1 MTRTSDWSKSA
12 GRTGFSDQL
21 HDLWQTRPMR
31 FPKDGPVAGV
41 AVGFGRRYNVDPVLV
56 RVAFVVSA
64 LFGGAGIVLYLLS
77 WLLLNQAGDQSSAAE
92 SLFGRGQSSQT
103 SSKTIVLMVAL
114 GIAVSTM
121 GPVGVGLGGSGVISF
136 ALMLAGWWLLYQRQP
151 QPPAAYFE
159 QTAADS
165 LLNTGYPGTTN
176 PYWTGYPGT
185 NAVTFQTYGPYTT
198 LPDHYEPDPVHTATG
213 PESAAAQ
220 GMSQTGTGPGVPDA
234 DAAATAVL
242 RTDPGDP
249 GTAVLRRESSTPHSI
264 PDTEA
269 VTEVL
274 NTRYASASAVA
285 DTVVLHK
292 SGSASG
298 PHLSGQPADSARI
311 GSDAADQ
318 DASATGGQ
326 ADAGAERAT
335 GSSRTGQVQPA
346 DPGTN
351 DRYEI
356 GGTGTAGSPGDPQD
370 SVQRTVAN
378 AAGSVDLGKSRSP
391 QATRTDGTPEQSADR
406 TDTAGAPAAGSPVGD
421 PAKPPALHRIP
432 PTGDRPR
439 AVFGPAPISPDFGP
453 TPPGWDPLGVAPL
466 AWELPE
472 PGISVRQTGVQ
483 APPRRPRSRLTAV
496 TIGLAILAAAA
507 AGSVAASGVDWMTP
521 GRIGAAALAV
531 IALGLIIG
539 AFLRRGHGLM
549 VLLAPLAGFVIL
561 ASLVGPIEFD
571 QGAMGDHRWAAATT
585 SELLPEYH
593 VSMGSGTLDLS
604 RLQLTEDRDVALK
617 VRMGDARVVLPPN
630 LRVNTT
636 CDVRMGDS
644 NCLSGMSGPAT
655 GPVLNLTVDVQM
667 GNAEVNRG

>member
-1 MTRTSDWSKSA
+1 MTRTSDWSKGA

-21 HDLWQTRPMR
+21 HDLWRTRPMR
-31 FPKDGPVAGV
+31 FPKDGPLAGV
-41 AVGFGRRYNVDPVLV
+41 AVGFGRRYDVDPVLV

-64 LFGGAGIVLYLLS
+64 LFGGAGIVLYLLG
-77 WLLLNQAGDQSSAAE
+77 WLLLPQAGDQSSPAE
-92 SLFGRGQSSQT
+92 SLFGRGQSSQN
-103 SSKTIVLMVAL
+103 SSRTIVLMVAL

-136 ALMLAGWWLLYQRQP
+136 ALMLAGWWLLYQRQT
-151 QPPAAYFE
+151 QPPAAYFD

-176 PYWTGYPGT
+176 SYWTGYPGT

-198 LPDHYEPDPVHTATG
+198 LPDHYEPDPNQPPA

-220 GMSQTGTGPGVPDA
+220 PMSQPGTAQHPSPTGDA
-234 DAAATAVL
+234 DTAVL
-242 RTDPGDP
+242 RANPPDAD
-249 GTAVLRRESSTPHSI
+249 TAVRHPESPTPQHL
-264 PDTEA
+264 PDTA
-269 VTEVL
+269 TTEVL
-274 NTRYASASAVA
+274 DTRYAPASSVA
-285 DTVVLHK
+285 DTVVMQK
-292 SGSASG
+292 SGSPSGPVASG
-298 PHLSGQPADSARI
+298 EPT
-311 GSDAADQ
+311 DAARTGTANQ
-318 DASATGGQ
+318 DASAGSK
-326 ADAGAERAT
+326 AAAGAGPAGT
-335 GSSRTGQVQPA
+335 TDSSRTGPGQRGDATDSGQPRSTGPAAPVDMSKPSPALSALDSPSAPA
-346 DPGTN
+346 DGAS
-351 DRYEI
+351 
-356 GGTGTAGSPGDPQD
+356 GGNQ
-370 SVQRTVAN
+370 
-378 AAGSVDLGKSRSP
+378 
-391 QATRTDGTPEQSADR
+391 
-406 TDTAGAPAAGSPVGD
+406 APAIPETGEPRV
-421 PAKPPALHRIP
+421 LHPIP
-432 PTGDRPR
+432 SAADRPR
-439 AVFGPAPISPDFGP
+439 AGFGPAPISPDFGP

-466 AWELPE
+466 AWQLPE
-472 PGISVRQTGVQ
+472 PGMPLQQTAVQ

-521 GRIGAAALAV
+521 ARIGAAALAV

-571 QGAMGDHRWAAATT
+571 QGAMGDHRWTAATA

-593 VSMGSGTLDLS
+593 VTMGSGTLDLS
-604 RLQLTEDRDVALK
+604 RLQLTEDRDVAVK

-636 CDVRMGDS
+636 CTVRMGDS

>member
-1 MTRTSDWSKSA
+1 MTRTSDWSKGA

-21 HDLWQTRPMR
+21 HDLWQTRPVR
-31 FPKDGPVAGV
+31 FPKDGPIAGV
-41 AVGFGRRYNVDPVLV
+41 AVGFGRRYGVDPVLV

-64 LFGGAGIVLYLLS
+64 LFGGAGIVLYLLC
-77 WLLLNQAGDQSSAAE
+77 WLLLNQTGDQSSAAE
-92 SLFGRGQSSQT
+92 SLFGRGRSSHS

-151 QPPAAYFE
+151 QPPATYFE
-159 QTAADS
+159 HATADS
-165 LLNTGYPGTTN
+165 ILNTGYPGTTN
-176 PYWTGYPGT
+176 PFWTGYPGT

-198 LPDHYEPDPVHTATG
+198 LPDHYEPDPNQPA
-213 PESAAAQ
+213 PDSAAAQ
-220 GMSQTGTGPGVPDA
+220 GMSQPGQAMSQGETGQSMSQGEQIMSQNEQSMSQSDSG
-234 DAAATAVL
+234 
-242 RTDPGDP
+242 
-249 GTAVLRRESSTPHSI
+249 
-264 PDTEA
+264 EA

-274 NTRYASASAVA
+274 ETRYAPASSVS
-285 DTVVLHK
+285 DTVVLRK
-292 SGSASG
+292 PESDSGTTASEESNHSPAESHSPFTEASTAPEDQPGASSAG
-298 PHLSGQPADSARI
+298 PVQLDKPDKATVQLDKTGGEEPPSEDTPTAVIPVDQPAP
-311 GSDAADQ
+311 
-318 DASATGGQ
+318 
-326 ADAGAERAT
+326 
-335 GSSRTGQVQPA
+335 PA
-346 DPGTN
+346 
-351 DRYEI
+351 
-356 GGTGTAGSPGDPQD
+356 
-370 SVQRTVAN
+370 
-378 AAGSVDLGKSRSP
+378 
-391 QATRTDGTPEQSADR
+391 EQSVESR
-406 TDTAGAPAAGSPVGD
+406 P
-421 PAKPPALHRIP
+421 LHRIP

-439 AVFGPAPISPDFGP
+439 TGFGPAPISPDFGP

-472 PGISVRQTGVQ
+472 PGGPVPQQAVVQ
-483 APPRRPRSRLTAV
+483 APPRRPRSRLTVV

-561 ASLVGPIEFD
+561 ASLVGPIQFD
-571 QGAMGDHRWAAATT
+571 KGAMGDHTWTAATD
-585 SELLPEYH
+585 SELLPVYH

-604 RLQLTEDRDVALK
+604 KLQLTANKDVDLR
-617 VRMGDARVVLPPN
+617 VRMGDARVILPPN

-636 CDVRMGDS
+636 CNVRMGDS
-644 NCLSGMSGPAT
+644 NCLTGMSGPAT

-667 GNAEVNRG
+667 GNAEVNRGR

>member
-1 MTRTSDWSKSA
+1 MTRTSDWSKGA

-21 HDLWQTRPMR
+21 HDLWQTRPVR
-31 FPKDGPVAGV
+31 FPKDGPIAGV
-41 AVGFGRRYNVDPVLV
+41 AVGFGRRYGVDPVLV

-64 LFGGAGIVLYLLS
+64 LFGGAGIVLYLLC

-92 SLFGRGQSSQT
+92 SLFGRGRSSHS

-151 QPPAAYFE
+151 QPPATYFE
-159 QTAADS
+159 HATADS
-165 LLNTGYPGTTN
+165 ILNTGYPGTTN
-176 PYWTGYPGT
+176 PFWTGYPGT

-198 LPDHYEPDPVHTATG
+198 LPDHYEPDPNQPAQ
-213 PESAAAQ
+213 PAPDPAAAQ
-220 GMSQTGTGPGVPDA
+220 SMSQPEQTMSQGGQTMAQGDTGQSMSQTDTG
-234 DAAATAVL
+234 
-242 RTDPGDP
+242 
-249 GTAVLRRESSTPHSI
+249 
-264 PDTEA
+264 EA

-274 NTRYASASAVA
+274 ETRYAPASSVS
-285 DTVVLHK
+285 DTVVLRKTESDSGTAASEQSSPSPVESHSPFTDEGSDRSSESPAGPVQSPAGPVQLEKAAVQLEK
-292 SGSASG
+292 SGAEDAEE
-298 PHLSGQPADSARI
+298 PPAADTPTAVMPVDQPAPP
-311 GSDAADQ
+311 
-318 DASATGGQ
+318 
-326 ADAGAERAT
+326 AE
-335 GSSRTGQVQPA
+335 QPA
-346 DPGTN
+346 EP
-351 DRYEI
+351 RPLY
-356 GGTGTAGSPGDPQD
+356 
-370 SVQRTVAN
+370 
-378 AAGSVDLGKSRSP
+378 
-391 QATRTDGTPEQSADR
+391 
-406 TDTAGAPAAGSPVGD
+406 
-421 PAKPPALHRIP
+421 RIP

-439 AVFGPAPISPDFGP
+439 TGFGPAPISPDFGP

-472 PGISVRQTGVQ
+472 PGGPAPQAVVQ
-483 APPRRPRSRLTAV
+483 APPRRPRSRLTVV

-531 IALGLIIG
+531 LALGLIIG

-561 ASLVGPIEFD
+561 ASLVGPIQFD
-571 QGAMGDHRWAAATT
+571 KGAMGDHTWTAATD
-585 SELLPEYH
+585 SELLPVYH

-604 RLQLTEDRDVALK
+604 KLQLTADKDVDLR
-617 VRMGDARVVLPPN
+617 VRMGDARVILPPN

-636 CDVRMGDS
+636 CNVRMGDS

-667 GNAEVNRG
+667 GNAEVNRGR

>member
-1 MTRTSDWSKSA
+1 MGGMTKTSDWSKSA
-12 GRTGFSDQL
+12 GRAGFSDQL

-31 FPKDGPVAGV
+31 FPKDGPIAGV

-64 LFGGAGIVLYLLS
+64 LFGGAGIVLYLLC
-77 WLLLNQAGDQSSAAE
+77 WLLLNQTGDQSSAAE
-92 SLFGRGQSSQT
+92 SLFGRGRSSHS

-159 QTAADS
+159 QTAADNI
-165 LLNTGYPGTTN
+165 LNTGYPGTTN

-198 LPDHYEPDPVHTATG
+198 LPDHYEPDPNQAA

-220 GMSQTGTGPGVPDA
+220 SMSQSGPGDTDTAVLHTGPA
-234 DAAATAVL
+234 DTDTAVL
-242 RTDPGDP
+242 RP
-249 GTAVLRRESSTPHSI
+249 ESSAPQLLS
-264 PDTEA
+264 DTEN

-274 NTRYASASAVA
+274 DTRYAPASSVA
-285 DTVVLHK
+285 DTVILRK
-292 SGSASG
+292 AESASA
-298 PHLSGQPADSARI
+298 PADSGQPAP
-311 GSDAADQ
+311 AAETPEAAGPVDLEK
-318 DASATGGQ
+318 Q
-326 ADAGAERAT
+326 AA
-335 GSSRTGQVQPA
+335 
-346 DPGTN
+346 
-351 DRYEI
+351 
-356 GGTGTAGSPGDPQD
+356 PQD
-370 SVQRTVAN
+370 NPPDDAPSSEGGPAHQ
-378 AAGSVDLGKSRSP
+378 GK
-391 QATRTDGTPEQSADR
+391 AHAL
-406 TDTAGAPAAGSPVGD
+406 PVHQG
-421 PAKPPALHRIP
+421 KVPALHRIP
-432 PTGDRPR
+432 SASDRPR
-439 AVFGPAPISPDFGP
+439 TGFGPAPMSPDFGP

-472 PGISVRQTGVQ
+472 PGVPLQQSTVQ
-483 APPRRPRSRLTAV
+483 APARRPRSRLTAV

-507 AGSVAASGVDWMTP
+507 AGSAAASGVEWMTP

-531 IALGLIIG
+531 IALGLIVG
-539 AFLRRGHGLM
+539 AFLRRGYGLM

-561 ASLVGPIEFD
+561 ASLIGPIQFD
-571 QGAMGDHRWAAATT
+571 EGAMGDHKWAAATT

-604 RLQLTEDRDVALK
+604 KLQLTEDRAVAVK
-617 VRMGDARVVLPPN
+617 VRMGDARVILPPN
-630 LRVNTT
+630 LRVNTI
-636 CDVRMGDS
+636 CNVRMGDS

>member
-1 MTRTSDWSKSA
+1 MGGMTRTSDWSGSG

-21 HDLWQTRPMR
+21 HDLWQTRPVR
-31 FPKDGPVAGV
+31 FPKDGPIAGV

-77 WLLLNQAGDQSSAAE
+77 WLLLSQAGDQSSAAE
-92 SLFGRGQSSQT
+92 SLFGRGRSSQN

-114 GIAVSTM
+114 GITVSTM

-136 ALMLAGWWLLYQRQP
+136 ALMLGGWWLLYQRQS
-151 QPPAAYFE
+151 QPTAAYFE
-159 QTAADS
+159 QASAAGLMD
-165 LLNTGYPGTTN
+165 TGYPSTAG

-198 LPDHYEPDPVHTATG
+198 LPDHYEPDPNQPANI
-213 PESAAAQ
+213 PETVAGQAE
-220 GMSQTGTGPGVPDA
+220 
-234 DAAATAVL
+234 TAVL
-242 RTDPGDP
+242 RTDAAG
-249 GTAVLRRESSTPHSI
+249 ESPAGATGQAAAQSF
-264 PDTEA
+264 PDTDN

-274 NTRYASASAVA
+274 DTRYAPASSVT

-292 SGSASG
+292 SESPSG
-298 PHLSGQPADSARI
+298 PVASEQPDDSA
-311 GSDAADQ
+311 Q
-318 DASATGGQ
+318 T
-326 ADAGAERAT
+326 RAT
-335 GSSRTGQVQPA
+335 PVDLAKP
-346 DPGTN
+346 
-351 DRYEI
+351 
-356 GGTGTAGSPGDPQD
+356 GSPAATTGEKEADEDRD
-370 SVQRTVAN
+370 S
-378 AAGSVDLGKSRSP
+378 
-391 QATRTDGTPEQSADR
+391 GTPIAH
-406 TDTAGAPAAGSPVGD
+406 AAAPTTGEPPV
-421 PAKPPALHRIP
+421 LHRIP
-432 PTGDRPR
+432 STSDRPR
-439 AVFGPAPISPDFGP
+439 AGFGPAPISPDFGP

-466 AWELPE
+466 AWQLPE
-472 PGISVRQTGVQ
+472 PTAPVQQAVQ
-483 APPRRPRSRLTAV
+483 APPARPRSRLTPV

-531 IALGLIIG
+531 VAVGLIVG
-539 AFLRRGHGLM
+539 AFMRRGYGLM

-561 ASLVGPIEFD
+561 ASLIGPIQFD
-571 QGAMGDHRWAAATT
+571 EGAMGDHKWSAATG
-585 SELLPEYH
+585 SELLPVYH

-604 RLQLTEDRDVALK
+604 KLQLTEDRAVEVK

-636 CDVRMGDS
+636 CNVRMGDS
-644 NCLSGMSGPAT
+644 NCLSGISGPAT

>member
-1 MTRTSDWSKSA
+1 MEAMTRTSDWSKSA

-31 FPKDGPVAGV
+31 FPKDGPIAGV

-64 LFGGAGIVLYLLS
+64 LFGGAGIVLYLLG
-77 WLLLNQAGDQSSAAE
+77 WLLLPQAGDQSSAAE
-92 SLFGRGQSSQT
+92 SLFGRGQSSQN
-103 SSKTIVLMVAL
+103 SSRTIVLMVAL

-198 LPDHYEPDPVHTATG
+198 LPDHYEPDPNQPPA

-220 GMSQTGTGPGVPDA
+220 SMSQPGTGQPAPAGDA
-234 DAAATAVL
+234 GTAVL
-242 RTDPGDP
+242 RTNPSDAD
-249 GTAVLRRESSTPHSI
+249 TAVLRPESSTPQQVS
-264 PDTEA
+264 DVE

-274 NTRYASASAVA
+274 DTRYAPASSVA
-285 DTVVLHK
+285 DTVVMHK
-292 SGSASG
+292 SGSPSG
-298 PHLSGQPADSARI
+298 PATSEQSI
-311 GSDAADQ
+311 DAVPDQ
-318 DASATGGQ
+318 DTLAGNKATPVDMRKPGIPTTAAPSPAASPGIG
-326 ADAGAERAT
+326 DAEG
-335 GSSRTGQVQPA
+335 
-346 DPGTN
+346 D
-351 DRYEI
+351 
-356 GGTGTAGSPGDPQD
+356 GTAPETGEP
-370 SVQRTVAN
+370 RT
-378 AAGSVDLGKSRSP
+378 
-391 QATRTDGTPEQSADR
+391 
-406 TDTAGAPAAGSPVGD
+406 
-421 PAKPPALHRIP
+421 LHRIP
-432 PTGDRPR
+432 SASDSPR
-439 AVFGPAPISPDFGP
+439 TAFGPAPISPDFGP

-472 PGISVRQTGVQ
+472 PRMPIQRAFVE

-521 GRIGAAALAV
+521 ARIGAAALAV

-571 QGAMGDHRWAAATT
+571 QGAMGDHKWTAATA
-585 SELLPEYH
+585 SELLPVYH
-593 VSMGSGTLDLS
+593 VSMGSGTLDLTK
-604 RLQLTEDRDVALK
+604 LQLTEDRDVALE

-636 CDVRMGDS
+636 CTVRMGDS

>member
-1 MTRTSDWSKSA
+1 MTRTSDWSGSG

-21 HDLWQTRPMR
+21 HDLWQTRPVR
-31 FPKDGPVAGV
+31 FPKDGPIAGV

-77 WLLLNQAGDQSSAAE
+77 WLLLSQAGDQSSAAE
-92 SLFGRGQSSQT
+92 SLFGRGRSSQN

-114 GIAVSTM
+114 GITVSTM

-136 ALMLAGWWLLYQRQP
+136 ALMLGGWWLLYQRQS
-151 QPPAAYFE
+151 QPTAAYFE
-159 QTAADS
+159 QTSAAGLMD
-165 LLNTGYPGTTN
+165 TGYPSTAG

-198 LPDHYEPDPVHTATG
+198 LPDHYEPDPNQPANTPATG
-213 PESAAAQ
+213 AAEAAPAVATEQAAAQ
-220 GMSQTGTGPGVPDA
+220 SF
-234 DAAATAVL
+234 
-242 RTDPGDP
+242 
-249 GTAVLRRESSTPHSI
+249 
-264 PDTEA
+264 PDTDN

-274 NTRYASASAVA
+274 DTRYAPASSVT

-292 SGSASG
+292 SESPSG
-298 PHLSGQPADSARI
+298 PGTSEQP
-311 GSDAADQ
+311 
-318 DASATGGQ
+318 DASAQTP
-326 ADAGAERAT
+326 AT
-335 GSSRTGQVQPA
+335 PVDLAKP
-346 DPGTN
+346 
-351 DRYEI
+351 
-356 GGTGTAGSPGDPQD
+356 GSPAATTGEKEADEDRDGD
-370 SVQRTVAN
+370 
-378 AAGSVDLGKSRSP
+378 
-391 QATRTDGTPEQSADR
+391 TPI
-406 TDTAGAPAAGSPVGD
+406 APAAATTIVEPPV
-421 PAKPPALHRIP
+421 LHRIP
-432 PTGDRPR
+432 SATDRPR
-439 AVFGPAPISPDFGP
+439 AGFGPAPISPDFGP

-466 AWELPE
+466 AWQLPE
-472 PGISVRQTGVQ
+472 PTAPVQ
-483 APPRRPRSRLTAV
+483 QAVHAPPARPRSRLTPV

-531 IALGLIIG
+531 VAVGLIVG
-539 AFLRRGHGLM
+539 AFMRRGYGLM

-561 ASLVGPIEFD
+561 ASLIGPIQFD
-571 QGAMGDHRWAAATT
+571 EGAMGDHKWSAATG
-585 SELLPEYH
+585 SELLPVYH

-604 RLQLTEDRDVALK
+604 KLQLTEDRAVEVK

-636 CDVRMGDS
+636 CNVRMGDS
-644 NCLSGMSGPAT
+644 NCLSGISGPAT

>member
-31 FPKDGPVAGV
+31 FPKDGPLAGV
-41 AVGFGRRYNVDPVLV
+41 AVGFGRRYHVDPVLV

-64 LFGGAGIVLYLLS
+64 LFGGAGIVLYLLG
-77 WLLLNQAGDQSSAAE
+77 WLLLPQAGDQSSPAE
-92 SLFGRGQSSQT
+92 SLFGRGQSSQN
-103 SSKTIVLMVAL
+103 SSRTIVLMVAL

-136 ALMLAGWWLLYQRQP
+136 ALMLAGWWLLYQRQT
-151 QPPAAYFE
+151 QPPATYFD

-176 PYWTGYPGT
+176 PYWTGYPGA

-198 LPDHYEPDPVHTATG
+198 LPDHYEPDPNQPPV

-220 GMSQTGTGPGVPDA
+220 PMSQPGTEQQPAPGGDA
-234 DAAATAVL
+234 
-242 RTDPGDP
+242 
-249 GTAVLRRESSTPHSI
+249 GTAVLRANPPEADTAVLHPESPAPQTF
-264 PDTEA
+264 PDVE

-274 NTRYASASAVA
+274 DTRYAPASSVA
-285 DTVVLHK
+285 DTVVMQK
-292 SGSASG
+292 SGSPSG
-298 PHLSGQPADSARI
+298 PGTSGEPTDAARTGTPDQGAAAGSRAADSGQPGSAAP
-311 GSDAADQ
+311 AA
-318 DASATGGQ
+318 
-326 ADAGAERAT
+326 
-335 GSSRTGQVQPA
+335 P
-346 DPGTN
+346 
-351 DRYEI
+351 
-356 GGTGTAGSPGDPQD
+356 
-370 SVQRTVAN
+370 
-378 AAGSVDLGKSRSP
+378 VDMSKP
-391 QATRTDGTPEQSADR
+391 
-406 TDTAGAPAAGSPVGD
+406 GAPAPSAPNSPAAPADDGNTGGSET
-421 PAKPPALHRIP
+421 PARPEIGEPRVLHQIP
-432 PTGDRPR
+432 SATDRPR
-439 AVFGPAPISPDFGP
+439 AGFGPAPISPDFGP

-472 PGISVRQTGVQ
+472 PGMPLQQTAVQ

-521 GRIGAAALAV
+521 ARIGSAALAV

-571 QGAMGDHRWAAATT
+571 QGAMGDHRWAAATA

-604 RLQLTEDRDVALK
+604 RLQLTEDRDVAVK

-636 CDVRMGDS
+636 CTVRMGDS

>member
-1 MTRTSDWSKSA
+1 MTRTSDWSGSG

-21 HDLWQTRPMR
+21 HDLWQTRPVR
-31 FPKDGPVAGV
+31 FPKDGPIAGV

-77 WLLLNQAGDQSSAAE
+77 WLLLSQAGDQSSAAE
-92 SLFGRGQSSQT
+92 SLFGRGRSSQN

-114 GIAVSTM
+114 GITVSTM

-136 ALMLAGWWLLYQRQP
+136 ALMLGGWWLLYQRQS
-151 QPPAAYFE
+151 QPTAAYFE
-159 QTAADS
+159 QTSAAGLMDTS
-165 LLNTGYPGTTN
+165 YPSTAG

-198 LPDHYEPDPVHTATG
+198 LPDHYEPDPNQPAYTPETG
-213 PESAAAQ
+213 AAGVTPAVSTEQAAAQ
-220 GMSQTGTGPGVPDA
+220 SF
-234 DAAATAVL
+234 
-242 RTDPGDP
+242 TDTDN
-249 GTAVLRRESSTPHSI
+249 
-264 PDTEA
+264 

-274 NTRYASASAVA
+274 DTRYAPASSVT

-292 SGSASG
+292 SESPSG
-298 PHLSGQPADSARI
+298 PGTSGQPD
-311 GSDAADQ
+311 DAAQPPATPVDLAKPGSP
-318 DASATGGQ
+318 DAATGENK
-326 ADAGAERAT
+326 ADE
-335 GSSRTGQVQPA
+335 
-346 DPGTN
+346 
-351 DRYEI
+351 DR
-356 GGTGTAGSPGDPQD
+356 D
-370 SVQRTVAN
+370 SE
-378 AAGSVDLGKSRSP
+378 
-391 QATRTDGTPEQSADR
+391 TPI
-406 TDTAGAPAAGSPVGD
+406 APAAAPTIGEPPV
-421 PAKPPALHRIP
+421 LHRIP
-432 PTGDRPR
+432 STSDRPR
-439 AVFGPAPISPDFGP
+439 AGFGPAPISPDFGP

-466 AWELPE
+466 AWQLPE
-472 PGISVRQTGVQ
+472 PTAPVQQAVQ
-483 APPRRPRSRLTAV
+483 APPARPRSRLTPV

-531 IALGLIIG
+531 VAVGLIVG
-539 AFLRRGHGLM
+539 AFMRRGYGLM

-561 ASLVGPIEFD
+561 ASLIGPIQFD
-571 QGAMGDHRWAAATT
+571 EGAMGDHKWSAATG
-585 SELLPEYH
+585 SELLPVYH

-604 RLQLTEDRDVALK
+604 KLQLTEDRAVEVK

-636 CDVRMGDS
+636 CNVRMGDS
-644 NCLSGMSGPAT
+644 NCLSGISGPAT